1 MLNQNMNTT
10 KMALSKDRKTRSIHI
25 FTENFPE
32 GEWHCFKVLKQI
44 RIPGEDMY
52 YLLESPLGNR
62 LLLTAKYYSS
72 YGIVAGAIIK
82 CIVDKINCSGKIY
95 LEPAHPYYKVG
106 DRYIFQVT
114 GNEQFTDRK
123 GREITRLFV
132 KGSQNNEEI
141 ATFNANGAPDIAAF
155 ISALFIG
162 TRKGVLILKEIEVLN
177 NC

>member
-1 MLNQNMNTT
+1 MLNQNMDTT
-10 KMALSKDRKTRSIHI
+10 KTAPLKDRKKRSIHI
-25 FTENFPE
+25 FTENFSE

-114 GNEQFTDRK
+114 GNEQFTDGK
-123 GREITRLFV
+123 GREITRVMV
-132 KGSQNNEEI
+132 KGPQQEEEI
-141 ATFNANGAPDIAAF
+141 AKLDTELVPGKAEF
-155 ISALFIG
+155 ISVIFAG